1 MITMQNVFKTY
12 PAKHGRRRILSG
24 VSYEFRPGVNV
35 GILGRNGAGK
45 SMLRLI
51 GGSEAPD
58 SGKITRTSKI
68 SWPLGFSGGFNMKI
82 SGRQNLRFICRLY
95 NEDYKRVCAF
105 VEDFSELGEYM
116 DMPVTTYSSGMKA
129 KLTFGISMAFQF
141 DYYLIDELTGVGDA
155 VFRKKSQA
163 YFDERRKSAT
173 LLVVS
178 HNMGTIKTYCDKML
192 VLHDGNLL
200 DFSSN
205 EEAEKFYNETCC
217 GIKK

>member
-1 MITMQNVFKTY
+1 
-12 PAKHGRRRILSG
+12 
-24 VSYEFRPGVNV
+24 
-35 GILGRNGAGK
+35 
-45 SMLRLI
+45 
-51 GGSEAPD
+51 
-58 SGKITRTSKI
+58 
-68 SWPLGFSGGFNMKI
+68 
-82 SGRQNLRFICRLY
+82 
-95 NEDYKRVCAF
+95 
-105 VEDFSELGEYM
+105 
-116 DMPVTTYSSGMKA
+116 MPVTTYSSGMKA